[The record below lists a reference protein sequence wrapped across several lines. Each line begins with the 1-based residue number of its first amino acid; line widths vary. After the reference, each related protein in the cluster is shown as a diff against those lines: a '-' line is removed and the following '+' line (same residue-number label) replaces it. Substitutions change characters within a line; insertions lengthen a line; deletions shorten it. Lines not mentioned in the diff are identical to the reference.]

1 MKEINIT
8 QETHNK
14 LGIEELKLSDFENN
28 CKKINSPTYTKNK
41 INYYSTNRRIL
52 FTDLNNFNDYSM
64 KNIVE
69 KNLKNYKYVYRIFKS
84 VMDLWSVKNG
94 VIYSNLKVAI
104 HIQGF

>member
-1 MKEINIT
+1 MN
-8 QETHNK
+8 HNK
-14 LGIEELKLSDFENN
+14 LGIQELKLSDFENN
-28 CKKINSPTYTKNK
+28 CKKINSPTYTKNE
-41 INYYSTNRRIL
+41 INYSCSNRRIL
-52 FTDLNNFNDYSM
+52 FADLNDVNDYSI

-94 VIYSNLKVAI
+94 LIYSNIKVAI